1 MTIRSATKTTLMALA
16 AVALFGVEAE
26 AQRTFEVQRIRATFR
41 SEAPLE
47 TINGLTN
54 EGSGSIRVDPS
65 NLSSASGTIT
75 IPVRTLRTGIELR
88 DEHLVGPEWLDAGN
102 HPNATFVITGVSGAS
117 SLQANQDVNLRVT
130 GRFTIHGVTKNV
142 TARLRVRWD
151 GGSTLRARAQF
162 QIELDD
168 YNVSINPAVQ
178 AKVSNEITIQVDIRA
193 ST

>member
-88 DEHLVGPEWLDAGN
+88 DGRPAERHIHNHADLVGALLHRQGLAKRVGEGRVLGRDGREDQVPSQGCDGRLFTANGVRAHVVHGAGHLLPNDAE
-102 HPNATFVITGVSGAS
+102 
-117 SLQANQDVNLRVT
+117 DVLE
-130 GRFTIHGVTKNV
+130 
-142 TARLRVRWD
+142 A
-151 GGSTLRARAQF
+151 
-162 QIELDD
+162 
-168 YNVSINPAVQ
+168 
-178 AKVSNEITIQVDIRA
+178 
-193 ST
+193 